1 MSRAI
6 QLTLQDDM
14 KEIGCGNAETEGD
27 DESVAD
33 GGDADDDG
41 EYPTLFSVRLVNRL
55 GRIGRFSLCHR
66 ENSNLSEQYDER
78 VSEGET
84 ETVQC
89 VVAQHFCAAAER
101 HGRQEEENSL
111 GNRDFYFP
119 LASGSRSW
127 NDWESTNELLRG
139 ENTIFCEHV
148 YFFRSFAGFFRP
160 RPLPLLGAAM
170 TEATIRKRHRS
181 SPSTSAI
188 PDAVARPARP
198 RAQTCHPE
206 PERAED
212 RRSSLLDSLDLS
224 ASIPNALYSL
234 REYLMGKVEE
244 AEFQLSALKVY
255 VEESELE
262 DSGSSGDNESDEW
275 EVVTRK
281 RGKSPRQNDNEP
293 ERTPSPSPQEVTE
306 AISTIEQFIK
316 TASGFLDAIRSE
328 LPFISGNSIPS
339 SPLLH
344 FQLSPDTRLAL
355 DHFLEDHPLP
365 AFPLDVV
372 RLRTILDD
380 SKTSATNSATA
391 LLTRVLNE
399 MTGLQQVL
407 VQLTSN
413 VSLTVESSLPS
424 TPPLPPLASVRE
436 YFSSESDRLS
446 KTIHSISHSTTST
459 LQHISDATTSN
470 LHTLQV
476 QTTDSLN
483 AGIAH
488 LREEATEL
496 TTLLSTSSSAA
507 YDEAARIYHAALEG
521 GRKRLLR
528 YEELPQDWKNNQHIL
543 SGYRFIGI
551 DRWGAILRSAFQ
563 FHNETI
569 NIHSHFFGFLSLLYL
584 ACFILP
590 NSPAASPDAHWGDMA
605 IAALFIGAGMKCL
618 LCSTAWH
625 LLSGCASEGWHRGAA
640 CVDYVGISG
649 LIAASVM
656 GMEVRRLFSTFQFVS
671 DLFFVVLRILLS
683 TGSRRGVHDVQCV
696 ARSRWNDH
704 ALGESIF
711 SLLSNRY

>member
-1 MSRAI
+1 M
-6 QLTLQDDM
+6 
-14 KEIGCGNAETEGD
+14 
-27 DESVAD
+27 
-33 GGDADDDG
+33 
-41 EYPTLFSVRLVNRL
+41 
-55 GRIGRFSLCHR
+55 GR
-66 ENSNLSEQYDER
+66 
-78 VSEGET
+78 
-84 ETVQC
+84 
-89 VVAQHFCAAAER
+89 
-101 HGRQEEENSL
+101 
-111 GNRDFYFP
+111 
-119 LASGSRSW
+119 
-127 NDWESTNELLRG
+127 
-139 ENTIFCEHV
+139 
-148 YFFRSFAGFFRP
+148 
-160 RPLPLLGAAM
+160 
-170 TEATIRKRHRS
+170 
-181 SPSTSAI
+181 
-188 PDAVARPARP
+188 
-198 RAQTCHPE
+198 
-206 PERAED
+206 
-212 RRSSLLDSLDLS
+212 
-224 ASIPNALYSL
+224 
-234 REYLMGKVEE
+234 VEE
-244 AEFQLSALKVY
+244 AESQLSALKVY
-255 VEESELE
+255 VEESEVE
-262 DSGSSGDNESDEW
+262 DSRSSGDNESDEW

-281 RGKSPRQNDNEP
+281 RGKSPRLNDNKET

-328 LPFISGNSIPS
+328 LPLISGNPLPS
-339 SPLLH
+339 SPLVH
-344 FQLSPDTRLAL
+344 FQLSPDARLAL

-365 AFPLDVV
+365 AFPLDLVK
-372 RLRTILDD
+372 LRTILDD
-380 SKTSATNSATA
+380 SKQSATNSATA

-413 VSLTVESSLPS
+413 VSLTVESTTAYIPSLPG

-436 YFSSESDRLS
+436 YFTAESDRLS

-459 LQHISDATTSN
+459 LQHISDATSSN

-476 QTTDSLN
+476 QTTDSLS

-496 TTLLSTSSSAA
+496 STLLSTSSSAA
-507 YDEAARIYHAALEG
+507 FDEAARIYHLALEG

-528 YEELPQDWKNNQHIL
+528 YEELPQGWKNNQHIL

-563 FHNETI
+563 FHNETV

-656 GMEVRRLFSTFQFVS
+656 GMEVRPSLRTPSIPSSIFLAT
-671 DLFFVVLRILLS
+671 VLRILLPA
-683 TGSRRGVHDVQCV
+683 GSRCCVHDLQCV
-696 ARSRWNDH
+696 ARRRWNDH
-704 ALGESIF
+704 ALGSSKF
-711 SLLSNRY
+711 SFQIRSNV